1 MKAAIALSC
10 CAGLLLVAV
19 PAFAQQNLNEQDKSF
34 IKATLDANLA
44 QQKLGD
50 LAQHQAQSPTVKA
63 FGQWISADDQFA
75 NKRLEKLA
83 GEIGDHQQPELTV
96 KSQAA
101 EKDLQNVKGSQ
112 FDQKYMKAEKQAIEK
127 SVALFTSEEKS
138 LQNDKLKDFAQGI
151 TPILEA
157 HLNLAK
163 ALSANAPMASAEQ
176 AKPLTAASSA
186 PSPQQQAANNK
197 GGAPSFEKPSAAHA
211 TK

>member
-1 MKAAIALSC
+1 MKAAIAMSC
-10 CAGLLLVAV
+10 CAALLLVAV
-19 PAFAQQNLNEQDKSF
+19 PAFAQLGNLNEQDKSF

-75 NKRLEKLA
+75 NKRLQKLA

-101 EKDLQNVKGSQ
+101 EKDLQNVKGAQ
-112 FDQKYMKAEKQAIEK
+112 FDQKCMKAEKQAIEK

-138 LQNDKLKDFAQGI
+138 CRTTSSRISLRALPRSWKLTSTWRKRCRPTCQWPRRSMRSLRPPPAR
-151 TPILEA
+151 PRRR
-157 HLNLAK
+157 
-163 ALSANAPMASAEQ
+163 SRP
-176 AKPLTAASSA
+176 
-186 PSPQQQAANNK
+186 
-197 GGAPSFEKPSAAHA
+197 
-211 TK
+211 